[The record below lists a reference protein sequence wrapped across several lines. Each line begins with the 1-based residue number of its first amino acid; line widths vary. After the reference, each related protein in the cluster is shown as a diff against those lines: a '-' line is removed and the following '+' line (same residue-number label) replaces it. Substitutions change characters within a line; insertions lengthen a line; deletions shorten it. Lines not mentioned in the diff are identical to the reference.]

1 MKRIGVEPT
10 LTNVQGA
17 LRDKGYE
24 VVELS
29 GQGQDQSGSGCD
41 FYVVTGL
48 NSNVMGIQDT
58 TVDAPIIE
66 ADGLSAEEVCR
77 RIEQG
82 Y

>member
-1 MKRIGVEPT
+1 MTRIGVEPS

-17 LRDKGYE
+17 LREKGYE

-29 GQGQDQSGSGCD
+29 AEGQSGSGCD

-58 TVDAPIIE
+58 TVKAPVIE
-66 ADGLSAEEVCR
+66 ADGLTAEEVCS